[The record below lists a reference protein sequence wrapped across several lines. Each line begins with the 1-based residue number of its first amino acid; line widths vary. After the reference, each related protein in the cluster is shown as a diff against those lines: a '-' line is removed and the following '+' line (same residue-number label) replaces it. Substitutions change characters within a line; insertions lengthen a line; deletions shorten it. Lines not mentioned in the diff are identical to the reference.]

1 MVEEGLRGR
10 RFRRESMSLPRTLSV
25 FTAEQYLDLE
35 RHTEIRHEFL
45 DGTVYAMSGASR
57 AHSATCFNLIGITG
71 IQIRGTNYQGFA
83 PDMKVRA
90 GDASLYAYPDLTVVC
105 GEPLI
110 HDDHGDVLLNPV
122 LIFEVLSR
130 STEAYDRGEK
140 FERYKT
146 IETLTDYVLVSQD
159 RPRLE
164 HFSRR
169 PDGIWSLTEVSGLD
183 YSLDIASV
191 NCRLPLAEVYDR
203 IEFAA

>member
-1 MVEEGLRGR
+1 
-10 RFRRESMSLPRTLSV
+10 MSLPRALPV

-35 RHTEIRHEFL
+35 RHSEIRHEFL
-45 DGTVYAMSGASR
+45 DGTVYAMSGGSPT
-57 AHSATCFNLIGITG
+57 HSAICFNLATTLGV
-71 IQIRGTNYQGFA
+71 QLRGTRCKGFSS
-83 PDMKVRA
+83 DMKVRA

-105 GEPLI
+105 GEPLL

-122 LIFEVLSR
+122 VIFEILSR
-130 STEAYDRGEK
+130 STESYDRGEK

-164 HFSRR
+164 HFSRQ
-169 PDGIWSLTEVSGLD
+169 PDGTWSLTEVSALES
-183 YSLDIASV
+183 SLDIASI